1 MQRTYQPK
9 QASGNRPRVISV
21 QEPSVPKAV
30 QYPRLPSGHD
40 LPLCNTTPRTSHALR
55 FQASRNA
62 PIPIGSPVVTRLP
75 ALFPTLPLRVYWL
88 NNGPAAGSL
97 YEKAEKLFSYK
108 AHARN
113 ALHAK
118 IGRFR
123 SNAEKMSFVD
133 LSRFLAEQLQ
143 NPMVRALYDQATVLS
158 ELRSATRVREH
169 VVGCFLRNSTA
180 FPRKA

>member
-1 MQRTYQPK
+1 
-9 QASGNRPRVISV
+9 
-21 QEPSVPKAV
+21 
-30 QYPRLPSGHD
+30 
-40 LPLCNTTPRTSHALR
+40 
-55 FQASRNA
+55 
-62 PIPIGSPVVTRLP
+62 
-75 ALFPTLPLRVYWL
+75 VYWL

-123 SNAEKMSFVD
+123 SNAEKMSVVD

-143 NPMVRALYDQATVLS
+143 NPMARALYDQATVLS